1 MVFFLKSTSKTVHHY
16 HEEGKKDHNKN
27 HDSTEEEEEEETT
40 TSNNNINYYSLTV
53 WRKSLLFS
61 CNGFTVIGA
70 EGGLVYRVDN
80 YTGPRDHII
89 LMDGSGNPIFTIS
102 RHKRLRI
109 LNNYWLIYEGEVDK
123 CCKKGR
129 NYSVKKPIFCVRKKL
144 NIMGRSSTKLRV
156 NAYVYDKI
164 LDRRKRYRHT
174 YIIEGSYAHR
184 SCKILDESRSVVAE
198 IKRKEATTAG
208 LGGVSF
214 GLDVFHLIVCKL
226 GVDSRFAMAVVLL
239 LDQMFS

>member
-1 MVFFLKSTSKTVHHY
+1 MVLFLKSISKTVHHY
-16 HEEGKKDHNKN
+16 HEDEEERKDHNKN
-27 HDSTEEEEEEETT
+27 HDSTEEKTT
-40 TSNNNINYYSLTV
+40 ISNNNVNYSLTV

-70 EGGLVYRVDN
+70 EGSLVYRVDN

-144 NIMGRSSTKLRV
+144 NIMGRSSTKLSV
-156 NAYVYDKI
+156 NAYVYDKM

-174 YIIEGSYAHR
+174 YMIEGSYAHR
-184 SCKILDESRSVVAE
+184 SCKILDESKSVVAE
-198 IKRKEATTAG
+198 IRRKEATTSG

-226 GVDSRFAMAVVLL
+226 GLDSRFAMAIVLL